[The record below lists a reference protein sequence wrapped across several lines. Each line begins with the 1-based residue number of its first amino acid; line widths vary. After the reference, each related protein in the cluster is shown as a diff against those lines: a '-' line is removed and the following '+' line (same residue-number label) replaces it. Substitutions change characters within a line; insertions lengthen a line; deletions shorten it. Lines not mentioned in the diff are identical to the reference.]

1 MEALNVGLAGFG
13 TVGTGVAR
21 ILLEEPAWLERRAGR
36 RIRLKRIAD
45 LDLDRDRGIRLED
58 VKTSTRVEDIL
69 EDPEI
74 RVMIELMGGIEP
86 ARSFLLEAI
95 AAKKHVV
102 TANKALLAS
111 HGAEL
116 FQAAEEQGVQ
126 IGFEASVAGGIPIVR
141 SMREGLAA
149 DQIHSIAGIINGTAN
164 YILSTM
170 TEQGLEFPQC
180 LQQAQEL
187 GYAEADPSLDIEGQ
201 DTAHK
206 LAILIA
212 LAYGVQVKPDEI
224 FTEGIQRITGM
235 DISYAGELGYRIKLL
250 ALSKIQDGEFEARV
264 HPTMISQSH
273 LLASV
278 GQAFNAVYAA
288 GRATGPVMFYGK
300 GAGMMPTGSAV
311 VSDLV
316 SFARTKEPGRPSD
329 LPVLGFYGSF
339 PHYVRLR
346 PMEELVSKYYIR
358 FPVVDRPGV
367 LSKISGILGE
377 HGISIHSVIQKGRQ
391 EAGPVHII
399 MLTHEARERDVQH
412 ALEVIDLLE
421 VALDKC
427 LFIRIEDAFDPP
439 SPEPT
444 GRIPGNG

>member
-1 MEALNVGLAGFG
+1 MEALHVGLAGFG
-13 TVGTGVAR
+13 TVGTGVAK
-21 ILLEEPAWLERRAGR
+21 ILLEEAAWLERRSGR
-36 RIRLKRIAD
+36 QVRLKRIAD
-45 LDLDRDRGIRLED
+45 LDLERDRGVRLDE
-58 VKTSTRVEDIL
+58 VQTSARVEDIL

-74 RVMIELMGGIEP
+74 RVMIELIGGIEP
-86 ARSFLLEAI
+86 AKSFVLEAI
-95 AAKKHVV
+95 AAGKHVV

-111 HGAEL
+111 HGTEL
-116 FQAAEEQGVQ
+116 FQAAEAKGVQ

-141 SMREGLAA
+141 SLREGLAA

-170 TEQGLEFPQC
+170 TEQGLEFPEC
-180 LQQAQEL
+180 LQQAQEK

-206 LAILIA
+206 LAILIG
-212 LAYGVQVKPDEI
+212 LAYGVQVKPDAI

-235 DISYAGELGYRIKLL
+235 DIRYARDLGYRIKLL

-288 GRATGPVMFYGK
+288 GRSTGPVMFYGK

-316 SFARTKEPGRPSD
+316 SLARMMDQGKAND
-329 LPVLGFYGSF
+329 LPSLGFYGKF
-339 PHYVRLR
+339 PQDARLR
-346 PMEELVSKYYIR
+346 PMEELVSKYYMR

-427 LFIRIEDAFDPP
+427 LFIRIEDSVDP
-439 SPEPT
+439 SHIEPA
-444 GRIPGNG
+444 

>member
-1 MEALNVGLAGFG
+1 MEALQVGLAGLG

-21 ILLEEPAWLERRAGR
+21 ILLEDAAWVERRSGTQ
-36 RIRLKRIAD
+36 IRLKRICD
-45 LDLDRDRGIRLED
+45 LDLDRDRGISLEG

-86 ARSFLLEAI
+86 ARSFVLDAI

-111 HGAEL
+111 HGTEI
-116 FQAAEEQGVQ
+116 FQAAEENGVQ
-126 IGFEASVAGGIPIVR
+126 VGFEAAVAGGIPIVR

-149 DQIHSIAGIINGTAN
+149 DQIQSIAGIINGTAN

-170 TEQGLEFPQC
+170 TEEGREFPDC
-180 LQQAQEL
+180 LRQAQEK
-187 GYAEADPSLDIEGQ
+187 GYAEADPSLDVEGQ

-206 LAILIA
+206 LAILIG
-212 LAYGVQVKPDEI
+212 LAYGVQVQPDEI
-224 FTEGIQRITGM
+224 FTEGIQRMTGM
-235 DISYAGELGYRIKLL
+235 DIRYASELGYRIKLL
-250 ALSKIQDGEFEARV
+250 ALSKIREGELEARV
-264 HPTMISQSH
+264 HPTMIPESH

-278 GQAFNAVYAA
+278 GQAFNAVYAT
-288 GRATGPVMFYGK
+288 GRNTGPVMFYGK

-316 SFARTKEPGRPSD
+316 SLARDMHRGARND
-329 LPVLGFYGSF
+329 LPPLGFYGRF
-339 PHYVRLR
+339 PQDVRLR
-346 PMEELVSKYYIR
+346 RMEELVVKYYMR

-367 LSKISGILGE
+367 LSNISGILGE

-391 EAGPVHII
+391 KAGPVHII
-399 MLTHEARERDVQH
+399 MLTHEAKERDVRD
-412 ALEVIDLLE
+412 ALGVIDRLE
-421 VALDKC
+421 VALDKS
-427 LFIRIEDAFDPP
+427 LFIRIEDSFDPLQK
-439 SPEPT
+439 
-444 GRIPGNG
+444 G